1 MGVEPREFKWPFSR
15 IYSFFAKAM
24 DPVYKELAKQ
34 ISIPS
39 GAQNLLEVGGGD
51 GRLAVILAGN
61 TSLVRIVTTDVSAD
75 MVKLAAKR
83 TELNKLSGRIIAEV
97 QNIHNLGY
105 PDNTFDL
112 VISSFSLHHWQDP
125 VKGLKECVRVLKQ
138 GGMIA
143 IIDGDR
149 SVSLKDIS
157 SAVKNIGGPL
167 GLTLGLWVGRHD
179 LLDYNKVSGII
190 KETGINWLTVTRN
203 IPLLLI
209 KGTKPRQKE

>member
-15 IYSFFAKAM
+15 IYSFFARAM

-34 ISIPS
+34 ISIPL
-39 GAQNLLEVGGGD
+39 GAQSLLEVGGGD
-51 GRLAVILAGN
+51 GRLAVILAGKTN
-61 TSLVRIVTTDVSAD
+61 LPKIVTTDVSVD

-83 TELNKLSGRIIAEV
+83 TELNKLSGRVTAEV
-97 QNIHNLGY
+97 QNVHNLSY

-125 VKGLKECVRVLKQ
+125 VKGLKECVRTLKP
-138 GGMIA
+138 GGMIT

-149 SVSLKDIS
+149 SVSLKEIR

-167 GLTLGLWVGRHD
+167 SLTIGLWVGRHD
-179 LLDYNKVSGII
+179 LLDHDKVSGIL

-209 KGTKPRQKE
+209 KGTKP